1 MGYLWVAHFCF
12 LYNKHWIIA
21 IKSTTF
27 AIRIKKIFKMQALRQ
42 FSIPIKGL
50 DIKLHHFTFK
60 VDDSF
65 FDNFEYSPYKKGDL
79 IAKLELEKKYDNYLL
94 DFNIQGSVRTTCDRC
109 IAEINFP
116 VDFSFEIIIKF
127 DELEREEDDVIYIHP
142 ETNEI
147 NVAKYIYDNLI
158 ISMPIIKVIDCDEL
172 SPKPCD
178 EDVLKHLTI
187 KKENNS
193 APNPLG
199 EALKGINIKTK

>member
-1 MGYLWVAHFCF
+1 MGCLLVTHFCF
-12 LYNKHWIIA
+12 LYYKHWIIA
-21 IKSTTF
+21 IKSPTF

-50 DIKLHHFTFK
+50 DIKLHHFTFQ
-60 VDDSF
+60 VGNSF

-79 IAKLELEKKYDNYLL
+79 IANLDLEKKYDNYLL
-94 DFNIQGSVRTTCDRC
+94 DFNIQGSVRTVCDRC
-109 IAEINFP
+109 IAEIDFP

-127 DELEREEDDVIYIHP
+127 DEEEREEGDIVYIHP

-158 ISMPIIKVIDCDEL
+158 ISMPIIKVIDCDAI

-187 KKENNS
+187 KQENDS
-193 APNPLG
+193 TPNLFG